1 MNGPVRASAAFVLIW
16 AAGVLLILWVWG
28 WEVVCSAADG
38 EPCDPASRNRPAMIA
53 LGGMGA
59 LAVAGAVLLPVRRWR
74 VRFGPWLLVATA
86 LVALIGTFTTIWSSG
101 FAVGF

>member
-53 LGGMGA
+53 LGVSR
-59 LAVAGAVLLPVRRWR
+59 LAGPERRMSLPLERKLRR
-74 VRFGPWLLVATA
+74 L
-86 LVALIGTFTTIWSSG
+86 S
-101 FAVGF
+101 